1 MMKSDLNQV
10 RELQQKLARGEQH
23 AFESLYRLFF
33 QRLLN
38 FATIY
43 LHKKELSEEIVNDVM
58 LKIWNKRT
66 EIEEISNIE
75 TYLFVAVR
83 NHSLNY
89 LSQFSHYHVA
99 YEPEN
104 GKMEM
109 INYNDPSR
117 MLEWKEIQHK
127 LNLAVDRL
135 PDQCRTV
142 FKLIKEEGFKY
153 KEVAEILNLSP
164 RTVET
169 QLFRAVKKLDK
180 VIEIYMARCKEF

>member
-1 MMKSDLNQV
+1 MKSDINHV
-10 RELQQKLARGEQH
+10 RELQLKIAAGEQA

-38 FATIY
+38 FAVMY
-43 LHKKELSEEIVNDVM
+43 VHKKELAEEIVNDVM
-58 LKIWNKRT
+58 LKIWNKKS
-66 EIEEISNIE
+66 ELLHIQNIE
-75 TYLFVAVR
+75 TYLFVAIR
-83 NHSLNY
+83 NHSLNH
-89 LSQFSHYHVA
+89 LSQFSHYHVV

-109 INYNDPSR
+109 INFNDPSR
-117 MLEWKEIQHK
+117 MLEWKEMHHR
-127 LNLAVDRL
+127 LNLAVDKL

-153 KEVAEILNLSP
+153 KEVAEILNISP

-169 QLFRAVKKLDK
+169 QLFRAIKKLDK
-180 VIEIYMARCKEF
+180 IIEIYLVGCKEY